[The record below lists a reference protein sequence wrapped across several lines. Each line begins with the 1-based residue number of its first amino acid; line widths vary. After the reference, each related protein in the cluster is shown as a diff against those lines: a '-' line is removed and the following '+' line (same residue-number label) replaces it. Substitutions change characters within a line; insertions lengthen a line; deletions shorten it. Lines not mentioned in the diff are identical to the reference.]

1 MKKVIIVCCVFSI
14 VHSLNLFAK
23 IKTLK
28 SAEVGVETKNLKTI
42 KTEEQLRGVIVE
54 YKEDGTKEVT
64 INLLEVETN
73 KLPEKYKAELILEAP
88 MYQITSGNK
97 ELYYKKELLG
107 KFERNSTFKLNKR
120 NITKSGTFLIG
131 GVDNY
136 PEGLDVKIEDNGN
149 IFILDL
155 YNGRI
160 QKFNSKGKHIK
171 NIPIKDYFEF
181 RGANDGY
188 PVVVK
193 DEIEIGREKIY
204 VRDRVNN
211 RIEVMNDN
219 GTVLEIIDIPEKIGY
234 KDTRDMKMW
243 ADEEGVGI
251 RDATTI
257 LLLKKD
263 KIYDA
268 GKKKINDFVFLKQ
281 KKIIKKNYRILF
293 KGKEEIYTLIH
304 LRNDNFNN
312 GIYYISAEKGIKILK
327 ISENGQLLALLNEEN
342 YWRKGDCIFRPLIEN
357 RQNSRKIDKFGNIYL
372 LQISSCNKAFC
383 VGKIRIVRI
392 FSIKQGK

>member
-219 GTVLEIIDIPEKIGY
+219 GTVLEIIDIPEKI
-234 KDTRDMKMW
+234 
-243 ADEEGVGI
+243 
-251 RDATTI
+251 
-257 LLLKKD
+257 
-263 KIYDA
+263 
-268 GKKKINDFVFLKQ
+268 
-281 KKIIKKNYRILF
+281 
-293 KGKEEIYTLIH
+293 
-304 LRNDNFNN
+304 
-312 GIYYISAEKGIKILK
+312 
-327 ISENGQLLALLNEEN
+327 
-342 YWRKGDCIFRPLIEN
+342 PL
-357 RQNSRKIDKFGNIYL
+357 
-372 LQISSCNKAFC
+372 
-383 VGKIRIVRI
+383 
-392 FSIKQGK
+392 